1 MKKLIATLLALVVAA
16 SVSVTAFAAPS
27 QDLITKDQAK
37 AIALEHAGYNAEEVK
52 FLKARLD
59 FDDGRYE
66 YDIEFRE
73 TETSNTNIQSMPKTA
88 ESLKLTVTMM
98 HPTDS
103 KPSVSSAS
111 SVIFLQ
117 SFFVK
122 L

>member
-66 YDIEFRE
+66 YDIEFRADGNLE
-73 TETSNTNIQSMPKTA
+73 YEYSINA
-88 ESLKLTVTMM
+88 ENGRIVESDRDYDAPDRFEAFRFIRFLRDLFAKL
-98 HPTDS
+98 
-103 KPSVSSAS
+103 
-111 SVIFLQ
+111 FR
-117 SFFVK
+117 
-122 L
+122 